1 MERARRA
8 AMREGALLRELKG
21 EPGILTLHAAF
32 ESAREV
38 WLVVELAQTT
48 LGAVAKARG
57 GVPEATLRPWAID
70 VACGLCALH
79 RLGFVHLDVKPSN
92 ATRSLLRAAPVGSAA
107 AGRARLLRRTR
118 QVSGC
123 SVISRREPQLAE

>member
-1 MERARRA
+1 M
-8 AMREGALLRELKG
+8 RELKG

-48 LGAVAKARG
+48 LAAVAKASG

-70 VACGLCALH
+70 VARGLCAVH

-92 ATRSLLRAAPVGSAA
+92 AVAAGRNRPLGSAA
-107 AGRARLLRRTR
+107 ARRPGLLRRTHP
-118 QVSGC
+118 VSGC
-123 SVISRREPQLAE
+123 SVISRREPQLLRPP

>member
-1 MERARRA
+1 
-8 AMREGALLRELKG
+8 MREGALLRELKG

-70 VACGLCALH
+70 VVLH
-79 RLGFVHLDVKPSN
+79 SPTPSIVTIV
-92 ATRSLLRAAPVGSAA
+92 ASAN
-107 AGRARLLRRTR
+107 GD
-118 QVSGC
+118 G
-123 SVISRREPQLAE
+123 